1 MTTWVIKIGTSLLRG
16 SHEYTTF
23 DIINNYCSYISK
35 AQRNGDKVIL
45 VSSGAVGLG
54 CHKMSF
60 KTRPNE
66 IISLQAS
73 AAIGQLH
80 LMALY
85 EKAMSSF
92 GYQVAQILL
101 TRSELGS
108 RNSYKSASQTLK
120 RLIEWDVIPIVN
132 ENDITS
138 DEELKYGDNDTLSAL
153 VATAISADQLIL
165 LTDIDHLYSSDPKT
179 NNKAKPIKDI
189 NNSKELT
196 KLEFANE
203 QTSWGTGGI
212 KTKLTAAK
220 IATESGI
227 KVHLADGR
235 APKILGDLL
244 DGKRIGT
251 IFHPHPNPVG
261 NRKSWLAHAIKPV
274 GEIQLDD
281 GASEAIKNKGASLL
295 LVGVKKV
302 SGDFIANQPVKVIND
317 EGEEIAKG
325 ISSMSSDAIKIGIN
339 SRSDTTGSPLV
350 IHRDVLVLTSVYL
363 RQNSNFHIQIK
374 SCNSMKL
381 SKD

>member
-1 MTTWVIKIGTSLLRG
+1 MTTSVIKIGTSLLRG

-350 IHRDVLVLTSVYL
+350 IHRDVLVLTSE
-363 RQNSNFHIQIK
+363 
-374 SCNSMKL
+374 
-381 SKD
+381 

>member
-16 SHEYTTF
+16 SLKYTTY

-35 AQRNGDKVIL
+35 AKKLGDKIIL

-54 CHKMSF
+54 CHKMNF
-60 KTRPNE
+60 KARPKE
-66 IISLQAS
+66 MISLQAS

-85 EKAMSSF
+85 EKAMSKY
-92 GYQVAQILL
+92 GYNVAQILL

-108 RNSYKSASQTLK
+108 RKSYKSASQTLK
-120 RLIEWDVIPIVN
+120 KLIEWDVIPIVN
-132 ENDITS
+132 ENDIIS

-179 NNKAKPIKDI
+179 NSKAKPIKII
-189 NNSKELT
+189 NDTTELN
-196 KLEFANE
+196 KIESANN
-203 QTSWGTGGI
+203 QTNWGTGGI

-227 KVHLADGR
+227 KVQLADGR
-235 APKILGDLL
+235 APETLGELL
-244 DGKRIGT
+244 DGKKIGT
-251 IFHPHPNPVG
+251 IFHPHPRPIG
-261 NRKSWLAHAIKPV
+261 NRKSWLSYAIKPL
-274 GEIQLDD
+274 GEIHLDD

-302 SGDFIANQPVKVIND
+302 SGNFISNQPVKVINTKGD
-317 EGEEIAKG
+317 EIAKG
-325 ISSMSSDAIKIGIN
+325 ICSMSSDAIKIGIN
-339 SRSDTTGSPLV
+339 SKSNTTGSPLV
-350 IHRDVLVLTSVYL
+350 IHRDVLVLT
-363 RQNSNFHIQIK
+363 NE
-374 SCNSMKL
+374 
-381 SKD
+381 

>member
-16 SHEYTTF
+16 DKNYTTF
-23 DIINNYCSYISK
+23 DIINNYCSYISRSQK
-35 AQRNGDKVIL
+35 KGDKHIL

-54 CHKMSF
+54 CRKMYF
-60 KTRPNE
+60 KTRPKE

-85 EKAMSSF
+85 EKAMSKF
-92 GYQVAQILL
+92 GYNVAQVLL

-108 RNSYKSASQTLK
+108 RSSYKSASQTLK
-120 RLIEWDVIPIVN
+120 RLIEWNVIPIVN

-179 NNKAKPIKDI
+179 DSKAKPIKSI
-189 NNSKELT
+189 NNSSELN
-196 KLEFANE
+196 KLELDNK
-203 QTSWGTGGI
+203 QTNWGTGGI

-227 KVHLADGR
+227 KVQLADGR
-235 APKILGDLL
+235 DPKTLGELL
-244 DGKRIGT
+244 DGKKIGT
-251 IFHPHPNPVG
+251 TFHPNPNPIG
-261 NRKSWLAHAIKPV
+261 NRKSWLSHAIKPV
-274 GEIQLDD
+274 GEIHLDH

-295 LVGVKKV
+295 LVGVKKI
-302 SGDFIANQPVKVIND
+302 SGNFISNQPIKVMNN
-317 EGEEIAKG
+317 EGKEIAKG
-325 ISSMSSDAIKIGIN
+325 ICSMSSDAIKIGIN
-339 SRSDTTGSPLV
+339 SKCTLTGSPVV
-350 IHRDVLVLTSVYL
+350 IHRDVLALTS
-363 RQNSNFHIQIK
+363 
-374 SCNSMKL
+374 
-381 SKD
+381 

>member
-1 MTTWVIKIGTSLLRG
+1 MKKLVIKIGTSLLRG
-16 SHEYTTF
+16 SDKYTTF
-23 DIINNYCSYISK
+23 DIINHYCSYIARTQK
-35 AQRNGDKVIL
+35 TGNKVVL

-60 KTRPNE
+60 NIRPKE

-85 EKAMSSF
+85 EKAMSNF
-92 GYQVAQILL
+92 GYKVAQILL

-108 RNSYKSASQTLK
+108 RNSYKSASQTLR

-132 ENDITS
+132 ENDIIS

-179 NNKAKPIKDI
+179 DINAKPIKDI
-189 NNSKELT
+189 NNSTELN
-196 KLEFANE
+196 KLELAN
-203 QTSWGTGGI
+203 QKTTWGTGGI

-227 KVHLADGR
+227 KVQLADGR
-235 APKILGDLL
+235 DPETLGELL
-244 DGKRIGT
+244 EGKNIGT
-251 IFHPHPNPVG
+251 IFHPHPKPIG
-261 NRKSWLAHAIKPV
+261 NRKSWLSHAIKPV
-274 GEIQLDD
+274 GEIHLDN

-302 SGDFIANQPVKVIND
+302 KGNFISNQPVKIINT

-325 ISSMSSDAIKIGIN
+325 ICSMSSDAIKIGIN
-339 SRSDTTGSPLV
+339 SKSATTGSPLV
-350 IHRDVLVLTSVYL
+350 IHRDVLVLTS
-363 RQNSNFHIQIK
+363 
-374 SCNSMKL
+374 
-381 SKD
+381 

>member
-16 SHEYTTF
+16 NDNYTTF
-23 DIINNYCSYISK
+23 DIINDYCSHISR
-35 AQRNGDKVIL
+35 AQKKGDKIIL
-45 VSSGAVGLG
+45 VTSGAVGLG
-54 CHKMSF
+54 CHKMRF
-60 KTRPNE
+60 KTRPKE

-85 EKAMSSF
+85 EKAMNRF
-92 GYQVAQILL
+92 GYKVAQVLL

-108 RNSYKSASQTLK
+108 RKSYKSASQTLK

-165 LTDIDHLYSSDPKT
+165 LTDIDHLYSSDPKI
-179 NNKAKPIKDI
+179 NSKAKPIKDI
-189 NNSKELT
+189 NSSKELN
-196 KLEFANE
+196 KLEISNE

-212 KTKLTAAK
+212 KTKLNAAK

-227 KVHLADGR
+227 KVQLADGR
-235 APKILGDLL
+235 SHKTLGELL
-244 DGKRIGT
+244 NGSKIGT
-251 IFHPHPNPVG
+251 IFHPHPKPIG
-261 NRKSWLAHAIKPV
+261 NRKSWLSHAIRPV
-274 GEIQLDD
+274 GEIHLDD

-302 SGDFIANQPVKVIND
+302 TGSFVSNQPVKIINT

-325 ISSMSSDAIKIGIN
+325 ICSMSSDAIKIGIN
-339 SRSDTTGSPLV
+339 SKSETTGSPLV
-350 IHRDVLVLTSVYL
+350 IHRDVLVITNV
-363 RQNSNFHIQIK
+363 
-374 SCNSMKL
+374 
-381 SKD
+381 

>member
-1 MTTWVIKIGTSLLRG
+1 MTIWVLKIGTSLLRG
-16 SHEYTTF
+16 SDKYTTF

-35 AQRNGDKVIL
+35 AQKKGDKIIL

-54 CHKMSF
+54 CHKMRLEM
-60 KTRPNE
+60 RPKD

-85 EKAMSSF
+85 EKAMSKF
-92 GYQVAQILL
+92 GYNVAQILL
-101 TRSELGS
+101 TSSELGS
-108 RNSYKSASQTLK
+108 RNSYRSASQTLK

-179 NNKAKPIKDI
+179 DSKAKPIKDI
-189 NNSKELT
+189 NNSTELN
-196 KLEFANE
+196 KLELVDQ
-203 QTSWGTGGI
+203 QTTWGTGGI
-212 KTKLTAAK
+212 KTKLIAAK

-227 KVHLADGR
+227 KVQLADGR
-235 APKILGDLL
+235 DPKTLGELL
-244 DGKRIGT
+244 NGKKMGT
-251 IFHPHPNPVG
+251 IFHPHPKPIG
-261 NRKSWLAHAIKPV
+261 NRKSWLSHAIKPV
-274 GEIQLDD
+274 GEIYLDD

-302 SGDFIANQPVKVIND
+302 SGDFISNQPVKVVNNQ
-317 EGEEIAKG
+317 GEEIAKG
-325 ISSMSSDAIKIGIN
+325 ICSMSSDAIKIGIN
-339 SRSDTTGSPLV
+339 SKSTTTASPLV
-350 IHRDVLVLTSVYL
+350 IHRDVLVLTSE
-363 RQNSNFHIQIK
+363 
-374 SCNSMKL
+374 
-381 SKD
+381 

>member
-16 SHEYTTF
+16 NDRYTTF
-23 DIINNYCSYISK
+23 EIINHYCTYISK
-35 AQRNGDKVIL
+35 AQSKGDKIIL

-54 CHKMSF
+54 CNKMNF
-60 KTRPNE
+60 KTRPKE

-85 EKAMSSF
+85 EKAMNKF
-92 GYQVAQILL
+92 GYNVAQILL

-120 RLIEWDVIPIVN
+120 RLIEWNVIPIVN

-153 VATAISADQLIL
+153 VATAISADQLLL

-179 NNKAKPIKDI
+179 DREAKPIKDI
-189 NNSKELT
+189 NNPTELN
-196 KLEFANE
+196 KLKFSN
-203 QTSWGTGGI
+203 QRTSWGTGGI

-227 KVHLADGR
+227 KVQLADGR
-235 APKILGDLL
+235 VPKTLGELL
-244 DGKRIGT
+244 DGKKVGT
-251 IFHPHPNPVG
+251 IFHPNPKPVG
-261 NRKSWLAHAIKPV
+261 NRKSWLSHAIKPI
-274 GEIQLDD
+274 GEIHLDA

-295 LVGVKKV
+295 LVGVKEV
-302 SGDFIANQPVKVIND
+302 IGNFISNQPVKIINA

-325 ISSMSSDAIKIGIN
+325 ICSMSSDAIKIGIN
-339 SRSDTTGSPLV
+339 SKSSTTGSPLV
-350 IHRDVLVLTSVYL
+350 IHRDVLVLTNEKISH
-363 RQNSNFHIQIK
+363 QK
-374 SCNSMKL
+374 
-381 SKD
+381 

>member
-92 GYQVAQILL
+92 GYRVAQILL

-244 DGKRIGT
+244 DG
-251 IFHPHPNPVG
+251 

-302 SGDFIANQPVKVIND
+302 SGDFIANQPVKVMND

-339 SRSDTTGSPLV
+339 SRSDKTGSPLV
-350 IHRDVLVLTSVYL
+350 IHRDVLVLTSE
-363 RQNSNFHIQIK
+363 
-374 SCNSMKL
+374 
-381 SKD
+381 

>member
-16 SHEYTTF
+16 NNKYTTF

-35 AQRNGDKVIL
+35 AQRKGDKVIL

-54 CHKMSF
+54 CHKMNF
-60 KTRPNE
+60 KIRPKE

-85 EKAMSSF
+85 EKAMSKY
-92 GYQVAQILL
+92 GYNVAQILL

-108 RNSYKSASQTLK
+108 RNSYNSASQTLK

-153 VATAISADQLIL
+153 VATAITADQLIL

-179 NNKAKPIKDI
+179 DSKATPIKNI
-189 NNSKELT
+189 NNSTELN
-196 KLEFANE
+196 KLELENQ
-203 QTSWGTGGI
+203 QTTWGTGGI
-212 KTKLTAAK
+212 KTKLNAAK

-227 KVHLADGR
+227 KVLLADGR
-235 APKILGDLL
+235 VPKTLGKLL
-244 DGKRIGT
+244 DGEKIGT
-251 IFHPHPNPVG
+251 IFHPHPKPIG
-261 NRKSWLAHAIKPV
+261 NRKSWLSHAIKPV
-274 GEIQLDD
+274 GELHLDD
-281 GASEAIKNKGASLL
+281 GASEAVKHKGASLL

-302 SGDFIANQPVKVIND
+302 SGNFISNQPVKVINSK
-317 EGEEIAKG
+317 GEEIAKG
-325 ISSMSSDAIKIGIN
+325 ICSMSSDAIKIGIN
-339 SRSDTTGSPLV
+339 SKSMKVGSPLV
-350 IHRDVLVLTSVYL
+350 IHRDVLVLT
-363 RQNSNFHIQIK
+363 NE
-374 SCNSMKL
+374 
-381 SKD
+381 

>member
-1 MTTWVIKIGTSLLRG
+1 MKTRVIKIGTSLLRG
-16 SHEYTTF
+16 NDKYTTF
-23 DIINNYCSYISK
+23 DIIYNFCSYISK
-35 AQRNGDKVIL
+35 AQRNGDKFIL

-54 CHKMSF
+54 CHKMNF
-60 KTRPNE
+60 KARPKQ

-85 EKAMSSF
+85 EKAMSEF
-92 GYQVAQILL
+92 GYKVAQILL

-165 LTDIDHLYSSDPKT
+165 LTDIDHLYSSDPKI
-179 NNKAKPIKDI
+179 NSKAKPIKVI
-189 NNSKELT
+189 NNSKELN
-196 KLEFANE
+196 KLELDND

-212 KTKLTAAK
+212 KTKLIAAK

-227 KVHLADGR
+227 KVQLADGR
-235 APKILGDLL
+235 SPWILGELL
-244 DGKRIGT
+244 DGKEIGT
-251 IFHPHPNPVG
+251 VFHPHPNPIG

-281 GASEAIKNKGASLL
+281 GASEAIKNKGASIL
-295 LVGVKKV
+295 LVGVKEV
-302 SGDFIANQPVKVIND
+302 SGNFIANQPVKVINS

-325 ISSMSSDAIKIGIN
+325 ICSMSSDAIKIGIN
-339 SRSDTTGSPLV
+339 SRAKTSGSPLV
-350 IHRDVLVLTSVYL
+350 IHRDVLVLT
-363 RQNSNFHIQIK
+363 I
-374 SCNSMKL
+374 
-381 SKD
+381 

>member
-1 MTTWVIKIGTSLLRG
+1 MKTWVIKIGTSLLRG
-16 SHEYTTF
+16 NENFTTF
-23 DIINNYCSYISK
+23 DIINHYCSYISR
-35 AQRNGDKVIL
+35 AQKKGDKIIL

-54 CHKMSF
+54 CHKMNF
-60 KTRPNE
+60 KIRPKE

-85 EKAMSSF
+85 EKTMSKF
-92 GYQVAQILL
+92 GYNVAQVLL

-120 RLIEWDVIPIVN
+120 RLIEWNVIPIVN

-179 NNKAKPIKDI
+179 DRKAKPIKNI
-189 NNSKELT
+189 NNSSELN
-196 KLEFANE
+196 KFELANQ

-212 KTKLTAAK
+212 KTKLIAAR

-227 KVHLADGR
+227 KVQLADGR
-235 APKILGDLL
+235 NPKTLGEILE
-244 DGKRIGT
+244 GKKLGT
-251 IFHPHPNPVG
+251 IFHPHPKPIG
-261 NRKSWLAHAIKPV
+261 NRKSWLSHVIKPV
-274 GEIQLDD
+274 GEIHLDH

-302 SGDFIANQPVKVIND
+302 SGNFISNQPVKVISN
-317 EGEEIAKG
+317 EGEEIARG
-325 ISSMSSDAIKIGIN
+325 ICSMSSDAIKIGIN
-339 SRSDTTGSPLV
+339 SKSTTTASPLV
-350 IHRDVLVLTSVYL
+350 IHRDVLVLTSE
-363 RQNSNFHIQIK
+363 
-374 SCNSMKL
+374 
-381 SKD
+381 

>member
-16 SHEYTTF
+16 SNKYTTF
-23 DIINNYCSYISK
+23 DIINHYCSYISR
-35 AQRNGDKVIL
+35 AQKRGDKVIL

-54 CHKMSF
+54 CQKMSF
-60 KTRPNE
+60 KIRPKE

-85 EKAMSSF
+85 EKAMNKF
-92 GYQVAQILL
+92 GYNIAQILL

-120 RLIEWDVIPIVN
+120 KLLEWDVIPIVN

-153 VATAISADQLIL
+153 VATAISADQLLL

-179 NNKAKPIKDI
+179 DIKAKPIKDI
-189 NNSKELT
+189 NNSTELN
-196 KLEFANE
+196 KLELFNKE
-203 QTSWGTGGI
+203 TRWGTGGI
-212 KTKLTAAK
+212 KTKLIAAK

-227 KVHLADGR
+227 KVQLADGR
-235 APKILGDLL
+235 DPETLGGLL

-251 IFHPHPNPVG
+251 IFHPHPNPIG
-261 NRKSWLAHAIKPV
+261 NRKSWLSHAIKPV

-281 GASEAIKNKGASLL
+281 GASEAIQNKGASLL

-302 SGDFIANQPVKVIND
+302 SGNFISNQPVKVINT
-317 EGEEIAKG
+317 EGKEIAKG
-325 ISSMSSDAIKIGIN
+325 ICSMSSDAIKIGIN
-339 SRSDTTGSPLV
+339 SKSSITGSPLV
-350 IHRDVLVLTSVYL
+350 IHRDVLVLTSE
-363 RQNSNFHIQIK
+363 
-374 SCNSMKL
+374 
-381 SKD
+381 

>member
-16 SHEYTTF
+16 NDKHTTF
-23 DIINNYCSYISK
+23 EIINNYCSYISK
-35 AQRNGDKVIL
+35 AQKNGDKIIL

-54 CHKMSF
+54 CHKMNF
-60 KTRPNE
+60 KIRPQE

-85 EKAMSSF
+85 EKAMNKF
-92 GYQVAQILL
+92 GYKVAQILL

-120 RLIEWDVIPIVN
+120 RLIEWDVIPIIN

-153 VATAISADQLIL
+153 VATAISADQLLL
-165 LTDIDHLYSSDPKT
+165 LTDIDHLYSSDPKI
-179 NNKAKPIKDI
+179 NSKAKPIKDI
-189 NNSKELT
+189 NNSTELN
-196 KLEFANE
+196 KLELSNE
-203 QTSWGTGGI
+203 QTTWGTGGI
-212 KTKLTAAK
+212 RTKLTAAK

-227 KVHLADGR
+227 KVQLADGR
-235 APKILGDLL
+235 APETLGELL
-244 DGKRIGT
+244 NGEKIGT
-251 IFHPHPNPVG
+251 VFHPHPNPLG
-261 NRKSWLAHAIKPV
+261 NRKSWLSHAIKPV
-274 GEIQLDD
+274 GEIHLDD

-302 SGDFIANQPVKVIND
+302 GGNFIANQPVKVFNTKGD
-317 EGEEIAKG
+317 GIAKG
-325 ISSMSSDAIKIGIN
+325 ICSMSSDAIKIGIN

-350 IHRDVLVLTSVYL
+350 IHRDVLVLTSE
-363 RQNSNFHIQIK
+363 
-374 SCNSMKL
+374 
-381 SKD
+381 

>member
-1 MTTWVIKIGTSLLRG
+1 MTIWVLKIGTSLLRG
-16 SHEYTTF
+16 SDKYTTF

-35 AQRNGDKVIL
+35 AQKKGDKIIL

-54 CHKMSF
+54 CHKMRLEM
-60 KTRPNE
+60 RPKD

-85 EKAMSSF
+85 EKAMSKF
-92 GYQVAQILL
+92 GYNVAQILL
-101 TRSELGS
+101 TSSELGS
-108 RNSYKSASQTLK
+108 RNSYRSASQTLK

-179 NNKAKPIKDI
+179 DSKAKPIIDI
-189 NNSKELT
+189 NNSIELDKLELT
-196 KLEFANE
+196 N
-203 QTSWGTGGI
+203 QPTTWGTGGI

-227 KVHLADGR
+227 KVQLADGR
-235 APKILGDLL
+235 TPETLGELL
-244 DGKRIGT
+244 EGKKIGT
-251 IFHPHPNPVG
+251 IFHPHPKPIG
-261 NRKSWLAHAIKPV
+261 NRKSWLSHAIKPV
-274 GEIQLDD
+274 GEIHLDD
-281 GASEAIKNKGASLL
+281 GACEAIKNKGASLL

-302 SGDFIANQPVKVIND
+302 YGNFISNQPVKVINN
-317 EGEEIAKG
+317 EGNEIAKG
-325 ISSMSSDAIKIGIN
+325 ICSMSSDAIKIGIN
-339 SRSDTTGSPLV
+339 SKTSTTRSPLV
-350 IHRDVLVLTSVYL
+350 IHRDVLVLS
-363 RQNSNFHIQIK
+363 SE
-374 SCNSMKL
+374 
-381 SKD
+381 